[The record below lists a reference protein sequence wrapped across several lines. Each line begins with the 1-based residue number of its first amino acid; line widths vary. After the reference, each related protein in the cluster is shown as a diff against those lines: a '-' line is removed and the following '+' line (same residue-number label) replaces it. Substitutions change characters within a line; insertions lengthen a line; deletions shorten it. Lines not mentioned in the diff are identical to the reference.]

1 MSVFRAAEGVG
12 LGVELTTRSARIE
25 NAILC
30 SNVRIGEKASV
41 KDCEFG
47 TGFEAA
53 PGGESFESCQ
63 LDFDSRRSVF
73 EGRVVADDRTAIL
86 KGERL
91 VAGQE
96 A

>member
-1 MSVFRAAEGVG
+1 VSSFCAAEGRSG
-12 LGVELTTRSARIE
+12 MGVELTTRSARIE

-53 PGGESFESCQ
+53 PGGESSSTGLRMSMFGV
-63 LDFDSRRSVF
+63 RRM
-73 EGRVVADDRTAIL
+73 GRY
-86 KGERL
+86 
-91 VAGQE
+91 
-96 A
+96 